1 MLGTSRTAGTEYM
14 NAGIALDSN
23 VPTMSPVSADVLH
36 SLNTEQENLA
46 SQALDQK
53 SALEIATIIN
63 REDMRVAS
71 AVSKGLPQIAEAI
84 DAIAQALAQGGRLI
98 YVGAGSSG
106 RIAALDASE
115 CPPTFG
121 TDPKQVQ
128 YVMAGGERA
137 LGRASEASEDSR
149 ELGQRDIARLRPSK
163 KDVVAGIAAS
173 GRTPYTIAA
182 VEYAK
187 KKGARTIGISCNVDS
202 ALTSAADIAITAEV
216 GPEVVA
222 GSSRMKAGTAQKM
235 ILNILTTGAM
245 TRLGYVYGNL
255 MVNVSVKNR
264 KLRERAITILSNAAN
279 LDRGRASDAL
289 DKAGGSVPVALIM
302 LKASVT
308 LGEARRRLKI
318 AAGNVRQAIEHSRS
332 VMPSASKPHL
342 P

>member
-1 MLGTSRTAGTEYM
+1 M
-14 NAGIALDSN
+14 NAGIALDSS
-23 VPTMSPVSADVLH
+23 VSMSPVTADVLH
-36 SLNTEQENLA
+36 ALNTEQENLA
-46 SQALDQK
+46 SEALDQK

-63 REDMRVAS
+63 REDTRVAS
-71 AVSKGLPQIAEAI
+71 AVNKALPQIAKAI
-84 DAIAQALAQGGRLI
+84 DAIAEALSHGGRLI

-128 YVMAGGERA
+128 YVMAGGEKA

-202 ALTSAADIAITAEV
+202 ALASAADIAITAEV

-235 ILNILTTGAM
+235 ILNMLTTGAM

-264 KLRERAITILSNAAN
+264 KLRERAVTILSKAAD
-279 LDRGRASDAL
+279 LDRERASDAL
-289 DKAGGSVPVALIM
+289 DKAVGSVPVALIM

-308 LGEARRRLKI
+308 VGEARRRLN
-318 AAGNVRQAIEHSRS
+318 AAGGNLRKAIELSGS
-332 VMPSASKPHL
+332 AVPSAPKTSPSMT
-342 P
+342 